1 GRRRSQARPQI
12 VSQSL
17 RLAPAFFLCVLCGGL
32 FPRTPTLDGFPAA
45 VPLSHAHPGI
55 GASDLPRKLDLS
67 TTIPRIRSTSGAERP
82 IPWVDSIQRRDPE
95 ILASSMTD
103 RPRILFLCT
112 ANACR
117 SQIAQGLLE
126 VLAPD

>member
-1 GRRRSQARPQI
+1 M
-12 VSQSL
+12 
-17 RLAPAFFLCVLCGGL
+17 
-32 FPRTPTLDGFPAA
+32 PTLDGFPVA

-67 TTIPRIRSTSGAERP
+67 TAIPRIRSTSGAERP

-126 VLAPD
+126 VLAPDRYESLSAGIRPAGFVHEFAQIVVEEV